1 MRTIS
6 FRLVEGSALEFQTIV
21 HSLPSPVR
29 VAIRC
34 SVLGESLLGSP
45 VSNRPAS
52 CFFATILSGPR
63 CSAFCLSALRCSASN
78 RLAAFC
84 SPRQLESHSVK
95 SSSETF
101 LTAGCSRWARG
112 FRSMGKGSP
121 VLGELSRLLFTNA
134 EGFFMKSWIRLTTNR
149 FKFSSSHLA
158 R

>member
-29 VAIRC
+29 VAVRC
-34 SVLGESLLGSP
+34 SVLGESLLGLP
-45 VSNRPAS
+45 VSSRPAS
-52 CFFATILSGPR
+52 SSSATFLPEPWYSAVCCPAFTCFPTR
-63 CSAFCLSALRCSASN
+63 CSPN
-78 RLAAFC
+78 E
-84 SPRQLESHSVK
+84 LESHSVK

-101 LTAGCSRWARG
+101 PTTGCSRWVRE
-112 FRSMGKGSP
+112 FRTMGKGSP
-121 VLGELSRLLFTNA
+121 VLVVLSRLLFTNA